1 MGIDKVDWMALH
13 VRALFVQ
20 DQDGCLVRA
29 NESGGV
35 RAPRFFLGRTED
47 GYRCW
52 FGAGLIESTRAE
64 LEGLAATLSRG
75 SYDEPVDPGPFREVL
90 DREVQVSSVW
100 AGPAYRFPTTF
111 APPPAEAQLI
121 DPSQAGVL
129 DPYLS
134 EWSGDVEAYAPFA
147 VAKHDGAA
155 VSLCASVR
163 RTDAADE
170 AGVETHPDF
179 RGRGH
184 AGRAVA
190 RWASEVRRSGRHP
203 LYSTSWDNT
212 ASISVATKLG
222 LIHFGS
228 DLHMA

>member
-1 MGIDKVDWMALH
+1 MALH

-20 DQDGCLVRA
+20 DQDGRLGRA

-35 RAPRFFLGRTED
+35 RAPRFFLGRTAD
-47 GYRCW
+47 GHRCW
-52 FGAGLIESTRAE
+52 FGPGLTEAARTE
-64 LEGLAATLSRG
+64 LESLVANLPRSPI
-75 SYDEPVDPGPFREVL
+75 DEPIDPGPFREVL

-100 AGPAYRFPTTF
+100 AGPAYRFPTTS
-111 APPPAEAQLI
+111 APPSGESQLI

-129 DPYLS
+129 EPYLL
-134 EWSGDVEAYAPFA
+134 EWSGDVEACAPFA
-147 VAKHDGAA
+147 VAMHDGAA